1 MASEGQRAGGAV
13 VNTPLPTLLLMRLDL
28 EAMVNAVKVQQASVS
43 SCADNEGLVLER
55 GRPTAGGEGSVGWG
69 L

>member
-1 MASEGQRAGGAV
+1 MASERQREGGVV
-13 VNTPLPTLLLMRLDL
+13 VNTPLPTLLLMRLNY
-28 EAMVNAVKVQQASVS
+28 EALGYAVKVQQASVS
-43 SCADNEGLVLER
+43 ACADNEGLVLER